1 MSGGRRGRL
10 ALGIVLLAGTTACS
24 ADTEARPLCTETDSS
39 VLVLEAQ
46 SVPSATQLPC
56 IAELPIGWRFGGSDI
71 RDDGTTLWLDHDRAG
86 IHAVEIE
93 LSASCDVGDA
103 VEVPPAPDEIGM
115 RAYQA
120 PTDLDPFEGTR
131 TLVFDGGCIEERF
144 RFAPGS
150 EASLVIEADRALS
163 TLPRTT
169 IVSEVRRDL
178 DLTLCG
184 AGAPPCEG

>member
-1 MSGGRRGRL
+1 VLAL
-10 ALGIVLLAGTTACS
+10 ALGACS
-24 ADTEARPLCTETDSS
+24 TDGG
-39 VLVLEAQ
+39 VQPHCAQPEDPVMVLEAQ

-56 IAELPIGWRFGGSDI
+56 IAELPSGWRFGGSLI

-86 IHAVEIE
+86 IHAVEIT
-93 LSASCDVGDA
+93 LLGSCDVDDA

-120 PTDLDPFEGTR
+120 PTDLDPFQGTR
-131 TLVFDGGCIEERF
+131 TLVFDGGCIEQRY

-150 EASLVIEADRALS
+150 DPSLVIEADRALS

-169 IVSEVRRDL
+169 IVSEVRDDL
-178 DLTLCG
+178 GLTLCG
-184 AGAPPCEG
+184 AEAPPCAG